1 MKTLIVLRHG
11 KAEHH
16 SAGQTDF
23 QRALA
28 PRGLRDSSRV
38 GELLAEKN
46 LVPDAIVSSSARRA
60 QMTAERVAESCGF
73 RDELMLTE
81 AIYEAGVARLL
92 AVVRKIEE
100 TAGVALI
107 VGHNPGFWG
116 LVESLSDAVP
126 QFPTCAWAQL
136 EVDVEHW
143 GEVTEL
149 SRADLIELWYPK
161 LEETR
166 AGG

>member
-28 PRGLRDSSRV
+28 ERGMRDSERV
-38 GELLAEKN
+38 GQLLAEKN
-46 LVPDAIVSSSARRA
+46 LVPDAIVSSSAKRA
-60 QMTAERVAESCGF
+60 RMTADQVASASGF
-73 RDELMLTE
+73 PSAVVYTE
-81 AIYEAGVARLL
+81 AIYEAGVLQLL
-92 AVVRKIEE
+92 SVVQEIEE
-100 TAGVALI
+100 SAKVALI

-116 LVESLSDAVP
+116 LVERLSGSVT

-136 EVDVEHW
+136 EIDVEHW
-143 GEVTEL
+143 GEVTHS
-149 SRADLIELWYPK
+149 SRAKLATLWYPK
-161 LEETR
+161 LE
-166 AGG
+166 

>member
-28 PRGLRDSSRV
+28 ERGMRDSERV
-38 GELLAEKN
+38 GQLLAEMN
-46 LVPDAIVSSSARRA
+46 LVPDAIVSSSAKRA
-60 QMTAERVAESCGF
+60 RMTADHVASASGF
-73 RDELMLTE
+73 TSTVVYTE
-81 AIYEAGVARLL
+81 AIYVAGVSQLL
-92 AVVRKIEE
+92 SVVQEIVESAK
-100 TAGVALI
+100 VALI

-116 LVESLSDAVP
+116 LVERLSGSVT

-136 EVDVEHW
+136 EIDIENWGDV
-143 GEVTEL
+143 TQS
-149 SRADLIELWYPK
+149 SRAKLATLWYPK
-161 LEETR
+161 LE
-166 AGG
+166 